1 MQHFLRLTVCVL
13 CVTCHLLGCQDP
25 VDVPSKEETGPVEAL
40 KPASIARQP
49 TAEETFTKLR
59 LVFPNAILDTDF
71 KTLRKVTTSKTYLDF
86 IRQTYPTQPPFQTFE
101 AYFQVAPNAER
112 YTTFLKGWVDA
123 PTEEDVRRFH
133 QATVAYRCSNLIL
146 FRMQNLPPPLANK
159 LGPNVGDG
167 DIDLMLKKRTGVI
180 KEIGLHAWL
189 TERGLDSLSFLPVFE
204 EFVSQTEREDAMWL
218 HEQFKVRNGV
228 NDGLLWSAL
237 LKPAL
242 ISEILTNFSDPD
254 LFLRWIDKRL
264 EIE

>member
-13 CVTCHLLGCQDP
+13 FVTCHLLGCQDP
-25 VDVPSKEETGPVEAL
+25 VDVPSKEETDPVESL
-40 KPASIARQP
+40 KPVSITGP
-49 TAEETFTKLR
+49 LTAEEVFAKLR
-59 LVFPNAILDTDF
+59 LVFPNAILDDDF

-86 IRQTYPTQPPFQTFE
+86 IRQEYPTGPRFQTFE
-101 AYFQVAPNAER
+101 EYFQRAPNAER
-112 YTTFLKGWVDA
+112 YTTFLKEWVDA

-146 FRMQNLPPPLANK
+146 FRMGNLPPQLPNK
-159 LGPNVGDG
+159 PGPNEFGDV
-167 DIDLMLKKRTGVI
+167 DLMLEKRMGVI

-189 TERGLDSLSFLPVFE
+189 TERGLDLLSFLPVFE

-218 HEQFKVRNGV
+218 HEQFEVRNGV
-228 NDGLLWSAL
+228 DDGLLWSAL